1 MTFNYGSH
9 KFNFAAGA
17 TLGLHYD
24 KIIEEGNHLPVPVIC
39 GEHRLGKTKS
49 ARAALHLMGN
59 GRQFFSSARERFIPH
74 LCSRSTFPP
83 VLDDIKNTRQLGEL
97 ALAYFDGGKD
107 GTCSRKWWACT
118 NWWACTRLQVCQWE
132 RFFSLIQPKKPSIAW
147 SQHNLKLSIAF
158 ILIS

>member
-1 MTFNYGSH
+1 MTFNYSSH

-24 KIIEEGNHLPVPVIC
+24 KIIEEGNHFPVPVIC

-59 GRQFFSSARERFIPH
+59 GRQFFSSARERFIPR

-83 VLDDIKNTRQLGEL
+83 MLDDIKNTRQLGEL

-107 GTCSRKWWACT
+107 GTCSREMKPKTCPLVT
-118 NWWACTRLQVCQWE
+118 LNWEALDGLAQDYRYANEKDFLP
-132 RFFSLIQPKKPSIAW
+132 FFNQRNHPLHGVNII
-147 SQHNLKLSIAF
+147 
-158 ILIS
+158 